1 MKSKNYILM
10 QVKHIL
16 MDRKEY
22 SEERATA
29 WVEAHRDN
37 TVYELLVLKK
47 EMSGTEKEC
56 RAVGVNSSIWYE
68 EEDD

>member
-10 QVKHIL
+10 QMKNIL

-29 WVEAHRDN
+29 WVEKHREK

-47 EMSGTEKEC
+47 ELGNTDKEC
-56 RAVGVNSSIWYE
+56 RSVGVNSSIWRD
-68 EEDD
+68 EED